1 MAAEAAEGALAG
13 EGVEEEALSLRDC
26 LLDLGEAIDPFSL
39 LPGVLSFKNADGAP
53 VTVAAIPVTV
63 IEDRCLVA
71 VPHSTWNKATARR
84 RLPKQALTRAAHVE
98 VAAQGSSPGAAH
110 TALKVK
116 VWLGFLAQ
124 EFDADWGVGGGEEAQ
139 FPFRVA
145 GSQSASALPH
155 FAGLLQASQ
164 EQFGYETGWSGGGLD
179 GEMEEPDGLEDRVVA
194 IERSLGALQKGLDR
208 LLEQTSPTPAA
219 PAVQASRPQP
229 GLASAAAPVP
239 PGLDPST
246 VAEARRAGIP
256 EAQLRLLSELAS
268 KPNKMLDGRGGR
280 TGGRK
285 VGPLSESEE
294 EAPDAGG
301 AGLAI
306 EESSLPPVERAVVQM
321 SAVLQKLSRK
331 QEKSRG
337 GPGGSPRPCR
347 GLGVR
352 RRRRIWIAGG
362 EPLKSRR
369 LSAPL
374 PVAERRAGSDGGV
387 HLEACGGGLYRIESG
402 TRRRAAN
409 SHDAGMVGASV
420 PHPGSRRAGEV
431 VMGGGGHRG
440 LPGIGSTHRGPCSEP
455 SAPGR
460 GRPSRD
466 RFRELAA
473 GFRIPFRRCG
483 PSAVVHSPSWSRS
496 SRTTAHAD
504 PGSQVDSCGHVA
516 CPREGGFCRSA
527 AKVGRRVWAASSW
540 LRCHLQRSD
549 REGGEARERSTQR
562 GQKKA
567 KGQ

>member
-71 VPHSTWNKATARR
+71 VLHSTWNKATARR

-331 QEKSRG
+331 EEKSRG
-337 GPGGSPRPCR
+337 DLEDLLDRAE
-347 GLGVR
+347 GLGFG
-352 RRRRIWIAGG
+352 GG
-362 EPLKSRR
+362 EGSGSLGASRSKAAAYLRLCRLLKEEPDRMVESISRLVEEDFTGLR
-369 LSAPL
+369 AAPGAAQQTATMRGWLEHRSHIPGLAGPVRWSWAVAGIADCLASGRHTEAHARSLLLLAGADQAAIDSGSWLLGSEFLLEGAAPL
-374 PVAERRAGSDGGV
+374 QSF
-387 HLEACGGGLYRIESG
+387 
-402 TRRRAAN
+402 TR
-409 SHDAGMVGASV
+409 
-420 PHPGSRRAGEV
+420 
-431 VMGGGGHRG
+431 
-440 LPGIGSTHRGPCSEP
+440 HRGPDLHEQQHTRTLDPRWIHVAMSRVREREAFVEVRRKLGAG
-455 SAPGR
+455 SGRQAPGS
-460 GRPSRD
+460 GATSSEVTEKEEKP
-466 RFRELAA
+466 
-473 GFRIPFRRCG
+473 GKG
-483 PSAVVHSPSWSRS
+483 P
-496 SRTTAHAD
+496 
-504 PGSQVDSCGHVA
+504 CK
-516 CPREGGFCRSA
+516 GG
-527 AKVGRRVWAASSW
+527 K
-540 LRCHLQRSD
+540 
-549 REGGEARERSTQR
+549 GE
-562 GQKKA
+562 A